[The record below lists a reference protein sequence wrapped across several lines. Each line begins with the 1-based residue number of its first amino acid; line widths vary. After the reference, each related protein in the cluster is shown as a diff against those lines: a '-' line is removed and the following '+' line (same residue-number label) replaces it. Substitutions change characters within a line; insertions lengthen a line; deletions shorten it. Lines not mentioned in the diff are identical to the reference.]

1 MLLLLIRSLDTLK
14 INLYMKQFLGIL
26 VMLLLSG
33 CAGISSDTQKAYV
46 ESNYIRVGMD
56 FSDFRKLFGLTLGWK
71 QLNIHNTYPKYMHSS
86 NSAYISEYSHDMS
99 YGFES
104 NSPAGDG
111 LLGYLKGYKLTKI
124 FNSNLEAVEYYLSL
138 NPTNQKQK
146 YDLVRWRTKQKRI
159 SGGGSKTDKQIAK
172 ARSICEKIG
181 VTPGTDKFIDC
192 TIKMM
197 STSTAQQT
205 VIVGSSQRR
214 SIYPLH
220 CRQMGGAS
228 NC

>member
-1 MLLLLIRSLDTLK
+1 MKK
-14 INLYMKQFLGIL
+14 ILGIL
-26 VMLLLSG
+26 VLGLLLSG
-33 CAGISSDTQKAYV
+33 CAISNERQKAYI
-46 ESNYIRVGMD
+46 ESDYIRIGMD
-56 FSDFRKLFGLTLGWK
+56 FSEFRKLFKRFKLGWTE
-71 QLNIHNTYPKYMHSS
+71 LHIHNTYPKYMHSGS
-86 NSAYISEYSHDMS
+86 GNSMYLSRNGNKIS

-104 NSPAGDG
+104 RTSGK
-111 LLGYLKGYKLTKI
+111 KGYKLTKI

-172 ARSICEKIG
+172 ARNICEKIG

>member
-1 MLLLLIRSLDTLK
+1 
-14 INLYMKQFLGIL
+14 MKKAIAIIVLG
-26 VMLLLSG
+26 LLLSG
-33 CAGISSDTQKAYV
+33 CGAHVSNRAQQSYIQSDVIK
-46 ESNYIRVGMD
+46 IGME
-56 FSDFRKLFGLTLGWK
+56 FSEFKKLFKKLGYPMLGWTP
-71 QLNIHNTYPKYMHSS
+71 LNIHNTYPKYMHSS
-86 NSAYISEYSHDMS
+86 NSGYLSSYSNHIS

-104 NSPAGDG
+104 NTPAGDG
-111 LLGYLKGYKLTKI
+111 LMGYLKGYKLTKI

-138 NPTNQKQK
+138 NPTNQETKAK
-146 YDLVRWRTKQKRI
+146 LLKWKAKQKRI
-159 SGGGSKTDKQIAK
+159 SGGGSQTDKQIAK

-205 VIVGSSQRR
+205 VVIGNQIR
-214 SIYPLH
+214 SVYPLH

-228 NC
+228 AC

>member
-1 MLLLLIRSLDTLK
+1 MKKAILIL
-14 INLYMKQFLGIL
+14 IAG
-26 VMLLLSG
+26 LLLSSNAY
-33 CAGISSDTQKAYV
+33 AG
-46 ESNYIRVGMD
+46 SNYIGMD
-56 FSDFRKLFGLTLGWK
+56 FTKFKKNFFPTTLGWTE
-71 QLNIHNTYPKYMHSS
+71 LRIHNTYPKYMHSGTG
-86 NSAYISEYSHDMS
+86 NSMYLSRNGNKIS

-104 NSPAGDG
+104 RTQGK
-111 LLGYLKGYKLTKI
+111 KGYKLTKI
-124 FNSNLEAVEYYLSL
+124 FNNNLEAIEYYLSL
-138 NPTNQKQK
+138 NPTNQETKAKLHKWKAKQ
-146 YDLVRWRTKQKRI
+146 I
-159 SGGGSKTDKQIAK
+159 SGGGSQTDKQIAK

-197 STSTAQQT
+197 STSTGQQT

>member
-1 MLLLLIRSLDTLK
+1 M
-14 INLYMKQFLGIL
+14 
-26 VMLLLSG
+26 
-33 CAGISSDTQKAYV
+33 
-46 ESNYIRVGMD
+46 GMD
-56 FSDFRKLFGLTLGWK
+56 FSKFKKNFFPTTLGWTE
-71 QLNIHNTYPKYMHSS
+71 LRIHNTYPKYMHSGTG
-86 NSAYISEYSHDMS
+86 NSMYLSRNGNEMS

-104 NSPAGDG
+104 RTSGK
-111 LLGYLKGYKLTKI
+111 KGYKLTKI
-124 FNSNLEAVEYYLSL
+124 FNSNLEAIEYYLSL

-146 YDLVRWRTKQKRI
+146 YALVKWREKQKRI
-159 SGGGSKTDKQIAK
+159 AIGPESETDKNIAK
-172 ARSICEKIG
+172 AKEICEKIG

-228 NC
+228 AC